1 MTTGLHVD
9 SRWWTEDF
17 AESRHEA
24 ITRVVRAIRQNQEY
38 RKVEDLLHASM
49 YSNRPLGGFGLAS
62 SARRPALS
70 TRLSLNVVRNMI
82 GAVTSKVG
90 AKNTPKCTF
99 LPDGGD
105 FEDRENCEKLE
116 KFVGGVFYES
126 GLYGKAIRG
135 FRDMGVFGTTFM
147 KWYEKDGKV
156 ACDKVRQVEMVVDD
170 QEAMDGEPRN
180 LFQRKYIDRLVLKH
194 DWASGD
200 TEEDKALAA
209 RIDASTGSSDDQE
222 YAYRTSADQVLVTE
236 AWHLA
241 EGKGV
246 QGRHCIIID
255 GATLLDEEW
264 EGDFPF
270 AVLRWSEDTE
280 GYFGVGLAEE
290 LRGIQQEINTLL
302 MQIQRGHHLITGHW
316 FVEGGSKV
324 QTQHINNDLAAI
336 VKYTGTKPE
345 YQAPAAINP
354 AVYQHLWD
362 LYEKAFEISGI
373 SQLNAT
379 GQKPPGLNSG
389 VAQRTYQD
397 IQTERFLE
405 VGKNWEE
412 FFVECARQ
420 AIRVAKKIGG
430 KYQVRSDGKGE
441 STTINWSD
449 INLDR
454 DPTIKVHPTS
464 MLPSTPAG
472 KLEWAQDMI
481 NSKIIPPEDVLDIV
495 DFPDTEAYA
504 KRKNAPRK
512 TVERN
517 IAAMLRGEYRS
528 PEPFDPHQLALKIVN
543 EAYHEARN
551 DNVPE
556 DRLELLRRYM
566 GDTAD
571 FINPPPTTPAATAA
585 DVPQGMGGPPPPM
598 PPPPMPGPPMAPPMG
613 QAA

>member
-1 MTTGLHVD
+1 MPQFEGK
-9 SRWWTEDF
+9 
-17 AESRHEA
+17 RHEA
-24 ITRVVRAIRQNQEY
+24 VTRVVRAIRQNQEY

-62 SARRPALS
+62 AARRPALS
-70 TRLSLNVVRNMI
+70 SRLSLNVVRNMV
-82 GAVTSKVG
+82 GAVTSKIA
-90 AKNTPKCTF
+90 AKNKPKPTF

-105 FEDRENCEKLE
+105 YEDRENCEKLE
-116 KFVGGVFYES
+116 KFVGGVFYET
-126 GLYGKAIRG
+126 GLYPKLTQC
-135 FRDMGVFGTTFM
+135 FRDACVYGTTFL
-147 KWYEKDGKV
+147 KVYERDGKV
-156 ACDKVRQVEMVVDD
+156 AVDRVRQVEMVVDD

-180 LFQRKYIDRLVLKH
+180 LYQRKYIDRLVLKH
-194 DWASGD
+194 MWAPG
-200 TEEDKALAA
+200 EEDADLALA
-209 RIDASTGSSDDQE
+209 IDNSKGNSDDAE
-222 YAYRTSADQVLVTE
+222 YAYKTSADQILVTE
-236 AWHLA
+236 AWHLG

-246 QGRHCIIID
+246 EGRHCITID
-255 GATLLDEEW
+255 GADLLDEEW

-316 FVEGGSKV
+316 MVENGAKV

-336 VKYTGTKPE
+336 VKYTGA
-345 YQAPAAINP
+345 APVYNAPQAINA
-354 AVYQHLWD
+354 AVYKHLWD

-379 GQKPPGLNSG
+379 GQKPAGLDSG

-405 VGKNWEE
+405 VGQNYEE
-412 FFVECARQ
+412 FVVECARQ
-420 AIRVAKKIGG
+420 VVRVAKKIGG
-430 KYQVRSDGKGE
+430 KYKVRAIGKGDV
-441 STTINWSD
+441 TTIDWSE
-449 INLDR
+449 INLSEE
-454 DPTIKVHPTS
+454 PTIKVHPTS
-464 MLPSTPAG
+464 MIPTTPAG
-472 KLEWAQDMI
+472 KLQWAQDMI
-481 NSKIIPPEDVLDIV
+481 NSKVIPPDDVLDIV

-528 PEPFDPHQLALKIVN
+528 PEPFDPHQQALKLVN
-543 EAYHEARN
+543 EAYHDARN

-566 GDTAD
+566 ADTAD
-571 FINPPPTTPAATAA
+571 FLKPPPPMTPPAAAA
-585 DVPQGMGGPPPPM
+585 DQPPQMGGPPPPA
-598 PPPPMPGPPMAPPMG
+598 PSPMGPPMGPSPMG
-613 QAA
+613 PAMPAAA

>member
-1 MTTGLHVD
+1 MTLHVD

-17 AESRHEA
+17 TDSRHEA

-62 SARRPALS
+62 SARRPSLS
-70 TRLSLNVVRNMI
+70 TRLSLNVVRNMV
-82 GAVTSKVG
+82 GAVTSKIA
-90 AKNTPKCTF
+90 AKNKPKCTF

-116 KFVGGVFYES
+116 KFVAGVFYEAK
-126 GLYGKAIRG
+126 LYPKLTQC
-135 FRDMGVFGTTFM
+135 FRDCGVFGTTFM
-147 KWYEKDGKV
+147 HWFEQDDKV
-156 ACDKVRQVEMVVDD
+156 ACERVRQVEMVVDD

-180 LFQRKYIDRLVLKH
+180 MFRRKYIDRLVLKH
-194 DWASGD
+194 LWASGD
-200 TEEDKALAA
+200 TEEDVALAMA
-209 RIDASTGSSDDQE
+209 IDASKGSSDDQE
-222 YAYRTSADQVLVTE
+222 YAYKTSADQVLVTE
-236 AWHLA
+236 GWHLA

-246 QGRHCIIID
+246 SGRHCIVID

-324 QTQHINNDLAAI
+324 QTQHVNNDLAAI
-336 VKYTGTKPE
+336 VKYTGTMPV
-345 YQAPAAINP
+345 YQAPGIISP
-354 AVYQHLWD
+354 EVYSHLWK

-379 GQKPPGLNSG
+379 GQRPAGLNSG

-405 VGKNWEE
+405 VGQNYEE
-412 FFVECARQ
+412 FVVECARQ

-430 KYQVRSDGKGE
+430 KLKVRSLGKGDV
-441 STTINWSD
+441 TVIDWSE
-449 INLDR
+449 INLKD

-464 MLPSTPAG
+464 MIPSTPAG
-472 KLEWAQDMI
+472 RLEWAQDMI
-481 NSKIIPPEDVLDIV
+481 NSKVIPPEDVLDIV

-528 PEPFDPHQLALKIVN
+528 PEPFDPHQMALKIVN

-556 DRLELLRRYM
+556 ARLELLRRYM

-571 FINPPPTTPAATAA
+571 FLKPPPMTPAATAA
-585 DVPQGMGGPPPPM
+585 DVPPGMGGPPPPM
-598 PPPPMPGPPMAPPMG
+598 PPPPMPGPPMEPPMG